1 MYIFFIE
8 NVCQVSN
15 FFTGGGA
22 GSHSHSRD
30 SAINSDMT
38 EWDTEHLD
46 IDMTEFRAGGGGVVV
61 GVGNLGIDLSGG
73 RDDVN
78 VGDILI
84 RPVYISSIAKGSILD
99 GKLK

>member
-1 MYIFFIE
+1 
-8 NVCQVSN
+8 
-15 FFTGGGA
+15 
-22 GSHSHSRD
+22 
-30 SAINSDMT
+30 MT

-46 IDMTEFRAGGGGVVV
+46 IDMTEFRAGGGVV